1 MIILGIL
8 VFGLFI
14 GWLAQLVLGLGTTP
28 NAQSLIAGLLGSL
41 VGGTIMNL
49 IVNGNLDLHFSGFIG
64 AFFGAI
70 FVLAVWSAV
79 THRQTN

>member
-41 VGGTIMNL
+41 VGGTVMNL
-49 IVNGNLDLHFSGFIG
+49 IVNGNLNLHFSGFIG

-70 FVLAVWSAV
+70 FVLAVWSAI